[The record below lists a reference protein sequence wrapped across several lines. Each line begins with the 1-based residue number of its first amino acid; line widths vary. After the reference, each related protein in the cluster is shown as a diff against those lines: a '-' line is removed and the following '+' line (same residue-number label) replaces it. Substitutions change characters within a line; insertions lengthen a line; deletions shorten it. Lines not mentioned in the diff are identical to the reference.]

1 MSRLIIPDLEQRVT
15 ETFTATVG
23 ARPDERP
30 RFERLWDV
38 YIGELIGKVSAR
50 NACVIGCGPLPT
62 LMRLVAER
70 GVEVLGVDPNPHF
83 IDSANTFLEGS
94 ARAVLG
100 TAEAIPSDSESQDV
114 VLCDAVL
121 EHVDSMEAALAEM
134 YRVLRPGGVLYVSTT
149 NRTHF
154 NLLGRDNEFRVPF
167 YNWLPRA
174 VKESYVHAHL
184 HFDPS
189 LANHAS
195 RPAVHWLTFADLC
208 ALGRRAGFAWFYAV
222 IDLIQQD
229 DERLRRTALR
239 RLLLRPSV
247 IRVAKRNP
255 WLRAL
260 VITQTGGE
268 IFMVKRG

>member
-1 MSRLIIPDLEQRVT
+1 MSRLIIPNLEQRVA
-15 ETFTATVG
+15 ETFIATVG
-23 ARPDERP
+23 ARTDERP
-30 RFERLWDV
+30 RIERLWDG
-38 YIGELIGKVSAR
+38 YITSLISHSAR
-50 NACVIGCGPLPT
+50 NACVIGCGPQS
-62 LMRLVAER
+62 MMMKVIAER
-70 GVEVLGVDPNPHF
+70 GIEVVGVDPNRQF
-83 IDSANTFLEGS
+83 IDSANAFLDGF
-94 ARAVLG
+94 AHAFVG
-100 TAEAIPSDSESQDV
+100 TAEAIPFDAESQDIV
-114 VLCDAVL
+114 ICDAVL
-121 EHVDSMEAALAEM
+121 EHVDSTEMALAEM

-154 NLLGRDNEFRVPF
+154 NALGYDHEFRVPF
-167 YNWLPRA
+167 YNWLPR
-174 VKESYVHAHL
+174 VVQESYVHAHL

-189 LANHAS
+189 LANYAS

-222 IDLIQQD
+222 IDLLHDD
-229 DERLRRTALR
+229 DERLKRTALR

-247 IRVAKRNP
+247 IRAAKRNP